1 MKDKSKNRFHRSDL
15 AVFFSFFR
23 PHLGLFALDM
33 SCAVAVAV
41 IDLAFPYITRVS
53 MQTLLPEKLYTTFFV
68 IMAAMFAAYILKGLM
83 YYLITVLGHR
93 MGVYI
98 EADMRHAVF
107 NHMQRLSFSFFDRN
121 RTGALMS
128 RITSD
133 LFEITELAHHGPEDI
148 LISVLTI
155 IGSLIVLA
163 GIEWRLALVLAV
175 CLPLLIL
182 FTLSRRVS
190 MKRANIEVKRQTA
203 EINAAIESGISGIRT
218 AKAFANE
225 QAEDEKFVA
234 ANERYKA
241 ARSRYFKAMGGFMSG
256 MEFTTSVMQVLV
268 VAAGGALIMG
278 GRMDYVDLVT
288 FSLYV
293 STFVTPV
300 RKLAS
305 FSEVYMQGTAGFSRF
320 LELMRTEPD
329 VQDAPDAVELRDVKG
344 EVEYR
349 DVSFSYNDEA
359 GPVLEH
365 VSLKIAPGEKL
376 AVVGPSGGGK
386 TTLCQLLPRFYDV
399 TEFTTSVMQVL
410 VVAAGGAL
418 IMGGRMDYV
427 DLVTFSLYVSTFV
440 TPVRKLASFSEVYM
454 QGTAGFS
461 RFLELMRTEPD
472 VQDAPDAVELRDVK
486 GEVEYRDVSFSYN
499 DEAGPVLEHVSL
511 KIAPGEKLAVV
522 GPSGGGKTTL
532 CQLLPRFY
540 DVTGGAVLVDGVDVR
555 RVTQD
560 SLRRSI
566 GIIQQDV
573 FIFAGTIR
581 ENIRYGR
588 PEATDAEVVAAAVRA
603 EIHGEIMAMP
613 DGYDSYVGERGVML
627 SGGQKQRLSIAR
639 VFLKNPPILVMDE
652 ATSALDTVTEQRIQ
666 ASLDE
671 LAEGRTSIIIAHR
684 LSTIHGADRIAVIE
698 DERVQELGT
707 HEELMAQ
714 NGVYAGL
721 YRAQTFTEDKDV

>member
-1 MKDKSKNRFHRSDL
+1 M
-15 AVFFSFFR
+15 FFSFFR

-33 SCAVAVAV
+33 SSAIAVAV

-68 IMAAMFAAYILKGLM
+68 IMAAMFAAYILKGVL

-107 NHMQRLSFSFFDRN
+107 NHMQKLSFSFFDHN
-121 RTGALMS
+121 RTGVLMS

-175 CLPLLIL
+175 CLPLLIM

-190 MKRANIEVKRQTA
+190 MKKANIEVKRQTA

-225 QAEDEKFVA
+225 EAEDEKFVA

-241 ARSRYFKAMGGFMSG
+241 ARNRYFKAMGGFMSG

-329 VQDAPDAVELRDVKG
+329 VQDAPDAIELK
-344 EVEYR
+344 
-349 DVSFSYNDEA
+349 N
-359 GPVLEH
+359 
-365 VSLKIAPGEKL
+365 
-376 AVVGPSGGGK
+376 
-386 TTLCQLLPRFYDV
+386 
-399 TEFTTSVMQVL
+399 
-410 VVAAGGAL
+410 
-418 IMGGRMDYV
+418 
-427 DLVTFSLYVSTFV
+427 
-440 TPVRKLASFSEVYM
+440 VR
-454 QGTAGFS
+454 
-461 RFLELMRTEPD
+461 
-472 VQDAPDAVELRDVK
+472 

-540 DVTGGAVLVDGVDVR
+540 DVTGGAVLVDGIDVR
-555 RVTQD
+555 HVTQE

-588 PEATDAEVVAAAVRA
+588 PDATDAEVVAAAVRA
-603 EIHGEIMAMP
+603 EIHQEIMAMP

-707 HEELMAQ
+707 HEELMAK

-721 YRAQTFTEDKDV
+721 YRAQTFTEDNDV